1 MQVLSSLDGD
11 NFSAAYY
18 RRAGTG
24 KVGWAGIG
32 MEKHEM
38 SEQKS

>member
-1 MQVLSSLDGD
+1 MLSSLDGD

-18 RRAGTG
+18 RRARTG
-24 KVGWAGIG
+24 EMGWAGIG

-38 SEQKS
+38 SGQKS